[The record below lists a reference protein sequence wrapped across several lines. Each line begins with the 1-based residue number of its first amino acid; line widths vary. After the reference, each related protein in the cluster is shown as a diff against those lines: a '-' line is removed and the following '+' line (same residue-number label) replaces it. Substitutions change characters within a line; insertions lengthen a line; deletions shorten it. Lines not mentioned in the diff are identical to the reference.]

1 MALRELAWT
10 PANSIRRTTL
20 NAYAIAIVVSVLIY
34 IAVGSYAGRKVKHL
48 DDYFVAGRNAP
59 TFLIVGTLV
68 ASVVSTNTFL
78 GEVGFTYSGYG
89 AALILNTA
97 LSLLGYIAGAL
108 FFGRYIRR
116 AKAVTVPEYFGRRF
130 NSRRVQV
137 FSALTVIVGIGG
149 YLMAVTQGV
158 ALIVTWVTDIPYVTA
173 LIAAWLG
180 YTAFTIYSGSRGV
193 ILTDTLMFV
202 LFATVGITAVFF
214 IIDSAGGWFAAIE
227 GLANFEPR
235 PGIIGAE
242 GYTGPGGNWTT
253 TLDMWIWAAIFGV
266 AWGIVFGISPWQSSR
281 YLMARNEHVVI
292 RSACITVLVM
302 SVLWTTVYMSGPVI
316 ALLNP
321 DIEPNNTAMI
331 WAANNA
337 MPTLIG
343 AVLLAGIVAA
353 GLSSAST
360 FLTLTGFAI
369 SNDVIPE
376 TGADDSRRLWLSRV
390 TILLVSVVAL
400 GLAMVFPPDIFWI
413 TYFVAT
419 MYAAVWGPLAFM
431 SVWSKKITEPGAF
444 WGLVAGFIGYSIPK
458 ALTLADVI
466 ELPTW
471 LDPLIIGFIV
481 SLITILVISAK
492 TSVTPAEAAYRESL
506 HVPPEELQDAKAAR
520 RTMIWPK
527 IMMAWGAVAA
537 VILVVI
543 YARPYQL
550 ATGAVSASGP
560 YVVWTGELALALV
573 FGGIFSA
580 GGLFAYWAMR
590 RFYA

>member
-1 MALRELAWT
+1 MN
-10 PANSIRRTTL
+10 P
-20 NAYAIAIVVSVLIY
+20 YAIAIVVSVLVY

-97 LSLLGYIAGAL
+97 LALIGYVAGAL

-116 AKAVTVPEYFGRRF
+116 ARAVTVPEFFGHRF

-158 ALIVTWVTDIPYVTA
+158 ALIVTWVTDIPYFTA
-173 LIAAWLG
+173 LIAAWVG

-193 ILTDTLMFV
+193 ILTDTLMFM

-214 IIDSAGGWFAAIE
+214 IIDAAGGWFTVIE

-242 GYTGPGGNWTT
+242 GYMGPGGNWATT
-253 TLDMWIWAAIFGV
+253 TDMWIWAAIFGV

-302 SVLWTTVYMSGPVI
+302 SVLWTSVYMSGPVI

-331 WAANNA
+331 WAANNV
-337 MPTLIG
+337 MPTIVG

-376 TGADDSRRLWLSRV
+376 SAADDARRLKLSRV
-390 TILLVSVVAL
+390 TILVVSLVAL

-413 TYFVAT
+413 TYFVGT
-419 MYAAVWGPLAFM
+419 MYAAVWGPIAFM
-431 SVWSKKITEPGAF
+431 SVWSKKVTEPAAF
-444 WGLVAGFIGYSIPK
+444 WGLVTGFIGYSIPK
-458 ALTLADVI
+458 ALELADVI

-471 LDPLIIGFIV
+471 LDPLILGF
-481 SLITILVISAK
+481 VISLVSILLVSAR
-492 TSVTPAEAAYRESL
+492 TRVTAEETEYRESL
-506 HVPPEELQDAKAAR
+506 HVAPPELLDALAAR
-520 RTMIWPK
+520 RTLIWPK
-527 IMMAWGAVAA
+527 IMMAWGAIAA
-537 VILVVI
+537 MVLVVV

-560 YVVWTGELALALV
+560 YLVWTGELVLALA